1 MYKVP
6 VIVIGCART
15 GTSAVARVLHENMN
29 VSMGIEFKPYDWR
42 TPEGHYEDK
51 YIKLYNAKFLDG
63 RIALPELMDFYR
75 EYSTTRITLNNLWG
89 FKDPKVSH
97 PALLGY
103 LIGFYGYFGTPFF
116 IRCNRS
122 KQLVIK
128 SAIRCFGITESNAIE
143 SYDVINKSMDTL
155 LEGRK
160 HLAIDMTERL
170 SDKEIEKRIREGG
183 FDDWLSTF
191 QTD

>member
-1 MYKVP
+1 MYNVP

-51 YIKLYNAKFLDG
+51 YIKLQNAMFLDG
-63 RIALPELMDFYR
+63 IIALPDLMDFYR
-75 EYSTTRITLNNLWG
+75 EYLKSRILLNNPWG

-103 LIGFYGYFGTPFF
+103 LIGFFGYYGTLFI
-116 IRCNRS
+116 IRCNRD
-122 KQLVIK
+122 KQLVVK
-128 SAIRCFGITESNAIE
+128 SAMRCFDRPEDEAAKR
-143 SYDVINKSMDTL
+143 YDDVNTSMDTL
-155 LEGRK
+155 LEGKK
-160 HLAIDMTERL
+160 HFAIDMTERL
-170 SDKEIEKRIREGG
+170 SDEEIEKRIREGG
-183 FDDWLSTF
+183 FDDWLFTF
-191 QTD
+191 QKN